1 MLNAFDKT
9 IAGRFAIRKSFRCR
23 RPPLALESRANFGRE
38 GRADLSAMPAA
49 RDFIVRLPPSLSVVS
64 TTGLNKR
71 LSSGTFHVDRSGSLQ
86 RRDSMMLSFVHALRP
101 AGTAATGR
109 DLSRGAACLLGLF
122 YCSSALADQWYTGA
136 TNVVPPNEWIVAI
149 DASATATSNQTPFG
163 YAAAT
168 IAVGGGT
175 LQQSGFR
182 LKLEGLAG
190 TYGYQQADIDASER
204 GKQYEGGALAGYQA
218 VWNNATLAAY
228 LGVDVRENTIPATDP
243 VNTAL
248 GTRVGFKA
256 AIDAYLRP
264 TDQTMLSTYA
274 SYSTAY
280 DAYYARFRAGY
291 SVFGLGYLG
300 PELTFLGDD
309 YYGQTRLGAHF
320 SGVQVGALQVG
331 VAGGYVWDRGYK
343 DGYFGTLELRAG
355 F

>member
-1 MLNAFDKT
+1 M
-9 IAGRFAIRKSFRCR
+9 
-23 RPPLALESRANFGRE
+23 PP
-38 GRADLSAMPAA
+38 A

-71 LSSGTFHVDRSGSLQ
+71 LSDGTFHVDRSGSLQ
-86 RRDSMMLSFVHALRP
+86 RRDSMMLVLEHSLRRA
-101 AGTAATGR
+101 AGVTATGR
-109 DLSRGAACLLGLF
+109 DLSRGVAYLLGLF

-136 TNVVPPNEWIVAI
+136 TNVVPPNQWIVAL
-149 DASATATSNQTPFG
+149 DASATTTSNQTPFG

-218 VWNNATLAAY
+218 VWKNATLAAY
-228 LGVDVRENTIPATDP
+228 LGVDVRENTIPAADP

-280 DAYYARFRAGY
+280 DAYYARLRAGY

-320 SGVQVGALQVG
+320 SGIQVGALQVG
-331 VAGGYVWDRGYK
+331 VAGGYVWDRGFK